1 MVLEVA
7 QTAVVAAAQVAP
19 LYMEI
24 VHLEKVVLIETMAV
38 LERMLV
44 QAEAAVAHIS
54 VEVANAE
61 VLEVWVLFEY
71 FINEEVL
78 YGL

>member
-24 VHLEKVVLIETMAV
+24 VHLEKVVLIETMVV
-38 LERMLV
+38 LEHMWV
-44 QAEAAVAHIS
+44 QVVAVVEHIS
-54 VEVANAE
+54 VEADKAE
-61 VLEVWVLFEY
+61 VLEALLLSEY
-71 FINEEVL
+71 STENIPL
-78 YGL
+78 